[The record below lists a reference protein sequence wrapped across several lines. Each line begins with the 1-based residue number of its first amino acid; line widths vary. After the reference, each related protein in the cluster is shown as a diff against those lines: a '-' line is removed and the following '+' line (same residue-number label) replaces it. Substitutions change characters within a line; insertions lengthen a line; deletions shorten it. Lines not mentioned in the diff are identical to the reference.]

1 MKHDHG
7 TERGQVLIMIA
18 FGIIGLIGMV
28 ALATDGGRAYSD
40 RRHAQNAA
48 DTAVLAGARAY
59 TRAEDWK
66 AASLAIA
73 LENGYDDTEDDL
85 DQTSDAVNVEVYQ
98 CNEADDADTIVDC
111 GEYDIDVDPDHA
123 DEYLLAK
130 ITSIVPTTFANVIG
144 IQDITNTVFAIAHV
158 KPSERTPFMDGN
170 AVIGMSPD
178 GCSAVKYSGSAE
190 TRVESDESS
199 MGGIFVNSTCT
210 NDAFKNQSSGGTLYA
225 PHLCVVGDTSVDP
238 YDTGDAIE
246 IPSDEYNIGSDECK
260 DKGYP
265 PENYNFPNT
274 AICDGAPAAAVVDVP
289 LADDYMTPG
298 EWFGTFPPAN
308 VVALSPG
315 LYCVH
320 GDFTLGA
327 ADSLAG
333 VNVSIWV
340 FDGDVEWHGGAE
352 VNLQAYPQGYGEVSG
367 LLIYLPLS
375 DPIDYTHVVHLNGNS
390 NSYLKGTVLA
400 PSAECT
406 VNGAGDIP
414 RIDGQFACYTV
425 ELSGSSDLYLRYN
438 DTENWFALTHP
449 MIELTE

>member
-28 ALATDGGRAYSD
+28 ALAVDGGRAYSD

-48 DTAVLAGARAY
+48 DTSVLAGARALI
-59 TRAEDWK
+59 REEDWK
-66 AASLAIA
+66 SAALAIS
-73 LENGYDDTEDDL
+73 LENGFADGENDL
-85 DQTSDAVNVEVYQ
+85 DQTSESINVEIYQ
-98 CNEADDADTIVDC
+98 CDESDDADTSVDC
-111 GEYDIDVDPDHA
+111 GEYDIASNPDA
-123 DEYLLAK
+123 EDYMMVK
-130 ITSIVPTTFANVIG
+130 ITSIVNTTFATVIG

-158 KPSERTPFMDGN
+158 KPSERTPYLDGN
-170 AVIGMSPD
+170 AVIGMSPGD
-178 GCSAVKYSGSAE
+178 CSAVKYSGSAE

-199 MGGIFVNSTCT
+199 MGGIFVNSTCAS
-210 NDAFKNQSSGGTLYA
+210 DAFKNESSGGTLYA

-238 YDTGDAIE
+238 NDTGDAIE
-246 IPSDEYNIGSDECK
+246 IPSGEFNIGSDECRER
-260 DKGYP
+260 GYP
-265 PENYNFPNT
+265 PANYNFPNT
-274 AICDGAPAAAVVDVP
+274 AICDGAPAATVVDVP
-289 LADDYMTPG
+289 LTDDYMTPG
-298 EWFGTFPPAN
+298 TWSGTFPPAG

-315 LYCVH
+315 LYCVY

-327 ADSLAG
+327 SDRLAG

-367 LLIYLPLS
+367 LLLYLPLS

-390 NSYLKGTVLA
+390 NSYIKGTVLA
-400 PSAECT
+400 PAAECT
-406 VNGAGDIP
+406 VNGNGDMP

-438 DTENWFALTHP
+438 DDENWFAYTNPL
-449 MIELTE
+449 IELTK